1 MDGINVRDHGKTLDG
16 KRSKVQC
23 NYCAKVM
30 SGFFRLKCHL
40 GGIRGDVTP
49 CEKAPAN
56 VKELLRNK
64 LLERKREN
72 IGKEVGKLCHP
83 DLPLKRNSSPNS
95 TSVSHKKR
103 QNTQSFITEGVTI
116 PSGSKDSQTASND
129 ETKEDSAS
137 RKVLRCIGRFF
148 YETGLDF
155 SAVNSVSFKG
165 MINATFDLNQV
176 EYKAPSCQ
184 ELKGW
189 ILQAEVKEMQ
199 DYVKNIRK
207 SWATTGCSILLDG
220 WVDEKGRHLVSFL
233 VDCPQGPMYLNSYD
247 ISPFIGNIEALQ
259 LLLEQIIEE
268 LGVENVIQV
277 VAYSTTGW
285 LEALGKQFMD
295 RCKGVFWTVSASH
308 CIEIMLEKIG
318 MIDSIRETLDKI
330 KIITKFIHSH
340 ATVLKLWKRH
350 AHGDDIIKPSKI
362 RSAMPFMTLEY
373 IVSAKQ
379 KLEDMFASPE
389 WNMSVWASR
398 VEGKRVANLVGNH
411 SFWVEAEIV
420 SKATI
425 PLVRLLSLILKA
437 DKPLLGYIYE
447 TMDQAKETIKE
458 ELKNK
463 RSHYMPIWQVIDE
476 IWDNYLHSPL
486 HAAGYYLN
494 PSLFYSSNFYGDA
507 EVAFGLLCCIVRM
520 VKNQKSQDLISQQLD
535 EYRNA
540 KGCFQEGSAIGPR
553 TTINPA
559 NWWSS
564 YGQHHPEL
572 QKFAVRIL
580 SQNCDGASKYG
591 LKRTMAEM
599 LLTNGRNPIEQQ
611 RLSDLTFVHY
621 NLQLQQ
627 FKSPMKSDI
636 LAEEVDPMDDW
647 IVDEAPVS
655 VCLTGDSSWMGLDSA
670 EADIDQRGPSR
681 FEAKKEPR

>member
-56 VKELLRNK
+56 VKELLRNR

-95 TSVSHKKR
+95 TSVSHNKR
-103 QNTQSFITEGVTI
+103 QNTRSFITEGVTI

-165 MINATFDLNQV
+165 IINATLDLSQV
-176 EYKAPSCQ
+176 EYEAPSCQ

-199 DYVKNIRK
+199 EYVKNIRK

-247 ISPFIGNIEALQ
+247 ISPFMGNIEALQ

-295 RCKGVFWTVSASH
+295 RCKGVFWTVSSSH

-318 MIDSIRETLDKI
+318 MIDTIRETLDKI

-340 ATVLKLWKRH
+340 ATVLKLWKKH

-425 PLVRLLSLILKA
+425 PLVRLLI
-437 DKPLLGYIYE
+437 
-447 TMDQAKETIKE
+447 
-458 ELKNK
+458 
-463 RSHYMPIWQVIDE
+463 
-476 IWDNYLHSPL
+476 
-486 HAAGYYLN
+486 
-494 PSLFYSSNFYGDA
+494 
-507 EVAFGLLCCIVRM
+507 AFGLLCCIVRM

-553 TTINPA
+553 TTISPA

-591 LKRTMAEM
+591 LKRTMAEK

-647 IVDEAPVS
+647 IVDEAPES